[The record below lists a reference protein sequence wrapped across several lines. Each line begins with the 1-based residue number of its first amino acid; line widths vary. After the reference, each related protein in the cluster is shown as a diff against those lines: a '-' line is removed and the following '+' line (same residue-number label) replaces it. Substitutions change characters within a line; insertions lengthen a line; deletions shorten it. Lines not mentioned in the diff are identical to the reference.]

1 MKIGTSPLVFSP
13 LNSGETLAAACLMFM
28 AVTAVYF
35 NNKRNSEI
43 AERNSAIADG
53 NEKIRDTFEG
63 YCKKYQILSE
73 VDFRI
78 ANIRDLLLKTSV
90 LGDKRFFDDPALVEA
105 LTSQYRLEE
114 VLAANAE
121 RKSAIQVVC
130 QHNQSEALETLLK
143 AIDGMDLLAQKDS
156 DGNTPLHVAVIN
168 KSKEVVEVFAGH
180 DSARELFLLQDSA
193 GDTPLHLICRKNQNE
208 LFSNLSKHESFEN
221 WLNAKNHE
229 GQTPRQIIDQSGS
242 QAMKQALTI
251 YNLPNMKAQ

>member
-1 MKIGTSPLVFSP
+1 MKIGTTSLVFSP

-43 AERNSAIADG
+43 AERNSAIAAG
-53 NEKIRDTFEG
+53 NEKIRGAFEV
-63 YCKKYQILSE
+63 YCKNNQVLSGE
-73 VDFRI
+73 DLKV
-78 ANIRDLLLKTSV
+78 ANMRDLLLKTSV
-90 LGDKRFFDDPALVEA
+90 LGDKRFFDDPALVKA

-121 RKSAIQVVC
+121 RKSAIHVVC
-130 QHNQSEALETLLK
+130 QHNQSRALETLLQ
-143 AIDGMDLLAQKDS
+143 AINGIDLLAQKDS

-180 DSARELFLLQDSA
+180 GSARELFLLQDSA
-193 GDTPLHLICRKNQNE
+193 GDTPLHLICRENQNE
-208 LFSNLSKHESFEN
+208 LFSKLSKHESFEK

-229 GQTPRQIIDQSGS
+229 GQTPRQIIGQSES
-242 QAMKQALTI
+242 QDMKQALNVYTI
-251 YNLPNMKAQ
+251 AKMKA